1 MESMGTQHPAC
12 PPLKKVRGDTN
23 KTKKRINSKP
33 LDFFPI
39 LHCKQTDPSI
49 DGAAWNHQKGKDGW
63 RVSFLRTTKAIKI
76 AAKGLSSLFR
86 THEERSRWAGEKK
99 QQEEPTKPHHD
110 PLFFFSF
117 FSLLLLVHHLPLSI
131 HKCKKKTKN
140 RHLKKRD
147 AECQPYLKKEQKEQ
161 DAKMFFWS
169 GKKKNCLRVGWC
181 IKLCTY

>member
-1 MESMGTQHPAC
+1 LIWWPAAAGGPNNISPTFPSKAVMESMGTQHPAC

-86 THEERSRWAGEKK
+86 THEERSR
-99 QQEEPTKPHHD
+99 
-110 PLFFFSF
+110 
-117 FSLLLLVHHLPLSI
+117 
-131 HKCKKKTKN
+131 
-140 RHLKKRD
+140 
-147 AECQPYLKKEQKEQ
+147 
-161 DAKMFFWS
+161 
-169 GKKKNCLRVGWC
+169 
-181 IKLCTY
+181 